1 MCIVDIN
8 FKSKVIIM
16 ALINL
21 NGVLMAITVLFNRF
35 FMPMN
40 LPNHLFMIISF
51 KLMDTKLLEKKV
63 EHFTAAIFSLQF
75 SELFN

>member
-1 MCIVDIN
+1 MCIVGIN
-8 FKSKVIIM
+8 FESKVIIM

-21 NGVLMAITVLFNRF
+21 NGVLMAIKVLFNRF

-40 LPNHLFMIISF
+40 LPNHLFMVISS
-51 KLMDTKLLEKKV
+51 KLMDTKILENEV
-63 EHFTAAIFSLQF
+63 EHFTAAIFSLHF